1 MSFFYLRI
9 YFFIFENEIV
19 KFLKFNNLEN
29 LEKCYNFEKLS
40 NTLSVQIIL
49 KNNNKK

>member
-1 MSFFYLRI
+1 MI
-9 YFFIFENEIV
+9 

-29 LEKCYNFEKLS
+29 LEKFDNFKKLS

-49 KNNNKK
+49 KNYSKK